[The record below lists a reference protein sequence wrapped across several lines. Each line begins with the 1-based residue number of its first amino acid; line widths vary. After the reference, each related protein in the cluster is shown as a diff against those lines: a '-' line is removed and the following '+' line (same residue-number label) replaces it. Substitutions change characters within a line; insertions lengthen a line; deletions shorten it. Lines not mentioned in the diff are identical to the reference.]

1 MVKETTKELSVFSVL
16 FNIEE
21 KTKSLTRTRY
31 GVTVTQDQLQ
41 AIKKDTKK
49 MENDLDFD
57 RDKMLGSICY
67 LLADGANEVEHENNY
82 LLSTIMTSY
91 AIQTKGY
98 KQFNADDMEH
108 PVVMM
113 AFYQNEVTGNFA
125 CREVM
130 VHDDMNFIENGV
142 YDTFTDMLGVSE
154 YEDVMDKL
162 GERYFKKPT
171 GGSNFTPKKKKRK
184 KRK

>member
-31 GVTVTQDQLQ
+31 GVTLKQEHLEG
-41 AIKKDTKK
+41 IKKDTKE

-67 LLADGANEVEHENNY
+67 LLADGANKAEHENNH
-82 LLSTIMTSY
+82 LLSHLITSY

-98 KQFNADDMEH
+98 KQNNADDMEH

-125 CREVM
+125 CREV
-130 VHDDMNFIENGV
+130 VVADDKNFIENGV
-142 YDTFTDMLGVSE
+142 YDAFTDMLGVSE
-154 YEDVMDKL
+154 YEDVMGKL
-162 GERYFKKPT
+162 GERFYKKPT
-171 GGSNFTPKKKKRK
+171 GGSNFTPKKKNRK
-184 KRK
+184 KRN